1 MDKLKAMATFV
12 AIADGGSLTA
22 AAKAQGGS
30 LPAVVR
36 TLAALEAELGTRL
49 LHRTTRKIALTDE
62 GRRYVERC
70 RKVLMAVADA
80 DDELHADRTEP
91 RGRLTVTAPVLFGQL
106 HVCGAITT
114 FLQRHPKVQVD
125 VRLHDHVVS
134 LVDEGIDVG
143 IRIGPIH
150 DESLVAKKVGGHRP
164 VVVAS
169 PDYLAR
175 HGTPRRPDELVSHNC
190 LRFSNARGAGWP
202 FVVDGEPVSVEVSG
216 NLTINQVAPLTDACA
231 AGLGVGLFMSY
242 QVAAHMKRG
251 ALRVVLED
259 FSPAER
265 PIHIVYPRAPQR
277 PARVTAFVDWMRRSL
292 AKPAVG

>member
-1 MDKLKAMATFV
+1 MDKLKAMATLV
-12 AIADGGSLTA
+12 AIADAGSLTA

-30 LPAVVR
+30 LPSVVR
-36 TLAALEAELGTRL
+36 TLAALEGQLGTRL
-49 LHRTTRKIALTDE
+49 FHRTTRKITLTDE
-62 GRRYVERC
+62 GRRYLDSC
-70 RKVLMAVADA
+70 RKVLQAVADA

-114 FLQRHPKVQVD
+114 FLQRYPKVEVD
-125 VRLHDHVVS
+125 VRLHDHVVN

-143 IRIGPIH
+143 IRIGPL
-150 DESLVAKKVGGHRP
+150 DDASLVAKKIGSQRR

-175 HGTPRRPDELVSHNC
+175 HGTPREPGELAAHNC
-190 LRFSNARGAGWP
+190 LRFSNARAAVWP
-202 FVVDGEPVSVEVSG
+202 FVVDGEAVSVPVRG
-216 NLTINQVAPLTDACA
+216 NLAINQVAPLAAACA
-231 AGLGVGLFMSY
+231 AGLGLGLFMSY
-242 QVAAHMKRG
+242 QVAAHVKRG

-259 FSPAER
+259 FSPPER

-277 PARVTAFVDWMRRSL
+277 PARLTAFVEWMRRSL
-292 AKPAVG
+292 